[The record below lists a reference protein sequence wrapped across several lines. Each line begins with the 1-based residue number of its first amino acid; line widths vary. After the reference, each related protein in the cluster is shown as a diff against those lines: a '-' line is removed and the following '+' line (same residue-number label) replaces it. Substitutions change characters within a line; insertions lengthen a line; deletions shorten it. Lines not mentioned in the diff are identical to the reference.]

1 MILDTATVDSNVA
14 LESDVCVIGSGAGGA
29 VVARELAEA
38 GRSVV
43 VLEDGPYVRSAEF
56 VQREDVMY
64 PRMYR
69 EGGTRVSAEYAV
81 LVSQGRLVGGSTV
94 PSFCLAVRP
103 PRAILAY
110 WERYFELPGVNY
122 EAIYPHLRKVEKQIG
137 VHRITAEQMNA
148 NSGKLLLGAEQ
159 LGYRGYLP
167 FHNRSGCLDS
177 GYCALGCTY
186 DRKGDMLTTYIPAA
200 SKAGAVIVPD
210 CEAREIVTHA
220 GRAVGVDAV
229 FHRSRTGTRYP
240 LKVRA
245 RVVVLAAGAINS
257 PRLWRMS
264 RLPDPADQVG
274 RNLRL
279 QPNVVVAALYPE
291 VVTAWR
297 GIPQGYV
304 VDEFLR
310 LDEHSAGHGY
320 LLMPTFAFPVAAAS
334 VLPGYG
340 AEHRQLMTLYPR
352 LGAIGISLHDHS
364 RGRLELSDDAPP
376 TVEYRLGGIDSD
388 QLIDAMVRAS
398 DLSFAAGAE
407 KVFLP
412 YNDFVTI
419 GRRGAYQAIHE
430 RGIRAN
436 DPLFISYQPQGTMR
450 MGGNAR
456 QAVVDAA
463 GEAHAVRNLFVADAS
478 VFPTGVAVPPQL
490 AVMTLATRTAQ
501 HIAANA
507 SRYFP
512 TA

>member
-1 MILDTATVDSNVA
+1 MILDTTTVDGDVA
-14 LESDVCVIGSGAGGA
+14 LSSDVCVIGSGAGGA

-43 VLEDGPYVRSAEF
+43 VVEDGPYVRSGEF

-64 PRMYR
+64 PRIYR
-69 EGGTRVSAEYAV
+69 EGGTTANAEYTV

-94 PSFCLAVRP
+94 PSFCLSIRP

-110 WERYFELPGVNY
+110 WARNFELPGVGF

-137 VHRITAEQMNA
+137 VRRITTEQLNA
-148 NSGKLLLGAEQ
+148 NSTKLLLGAEQ

-167 FHNRSGCLDS
+167 FHNRTGCVDS

-186 DRKGDMLTTYIPAA
+186 DRKGDMLTTYVPAA
-200 SKAGAVIVPD
+200 SRAGAVIIPD
-210 CEAREIVTHA
+210 CEARQIVTHA
-220 GRAVGVDAV
+220 GRAAGVDGL
-229 FHRSRTGTRYP
+229 FNRSRTGTRYA

-245 RVVVLAAGAINS
+245 KVVVLAAGAINS
-257 PRLWRMS
+257 PRLWQAS
-264 RLPDPADQVG
+264 SLPDPAQAVG

-279 QPNVVVAALYPE
+279 QPNVVVSALYPE
-291 VVTAWR
+291 VITAWR

-310 LDEHSAGHGY
+310 LDERSAGQGY
-320 LLMPTFAFPVAAAS
+320 LLLPTFAFPVAAAS

-340 AEHRQLMTLYPR
+340 EEHRQLMELYPR
-352 LGAIGISLHDHS
+352 LGAIGIFLHDHS
-364 RGRLELSDDAPP
+364 RGRLEFSEDAPP
-376 TVEYRLGGIDSD
+376 TVAYRLGGLD
-388 QLIDAMVRAS
+388 QEQLLDAMVQAS
-398 DLSFAAGAE
+398 ELSFAAGAE

-412 YNDFVTI
+412 YNDVVTI

-450 MGGNAR
+450 MGGNPR
-456 QAVVDAA
+456 QSVVDGY
-463 GEAHAVRNLFVADAS
+463 GEAHMIRNLFVADAS
-478 VFPTGVAVPPQL
+478 IFPTSVAVPPQL
-490 AVMTLATRTAQ
+490 AVMTFATRTAQ
-501 HIAANA
+501 HIIANA
-507 SRYFP
+507 HGYLG
-512 TA
+512 T

>member
-1 MILDTATVDSNVA
+1 MILDTATVDSDVT
-14 LESDVCVIGSGAGGA
+14 LTSDVCVIGSGAGGA

-43 VLEDGPYVRSAEF
+43 VIEDGPYVRSAEF

-64 PRMYR
+64 PRIYR
-69 EGGTRVSAEYAV
+69 EGGTTASAEYTV

-94 PSFCLAVRP
+94 PSFCLSIRP
-103 PRAILAY
+103 PHAILAY
-110 WERYFELPGVNY
+110 WARNFALPGVGY

-137 VHRITAEQMNA
+137 VRRITAEQMNA
-148 NSGKLLLGAEQ
+148 NSAKLLLGAEQ

-167 FHNRSGCLDS
+167 FHNRNGCVDS

-200 SKAGAVIVPD
+200 SRAGAVIVPD
-210 CEAREIVTHA
+210 CEARQIVTHG
-220 GRAVGVDAV
+220 GRAVGVDGL
-229 FHRSRTGTRYP
+229 FNRSRTGARYA

-245 RVVVLAAGAINS
+245 KVVVLAAGAINS
-257 PRLWRMS
+257 PRLWQAS
-264 RLPDPADQVG
+264 RLPDPADAVG

-279 QPNVVVAALYPE
+279 QPNVVVSALYPE
-291 VVTAWR
+291 VITAWR

-320 LLMPTFAFPVAAAS
+320 LLIPTFAFPVAAAS

-340 AEHRQLMTLYPR
+340 EQHRQLMELYPR

-364 RGRLELSDDAPP
+364 RGRLEFSDDAPP
-376 TVEYRLGGIDSD
+376 TVAYRLGTMD
-388 QLIDAMVRAS
+388 QEQLLDAMVQAS
-398 DLSFAAGAE
+398 ELSFAAGAE
-407 KVFLP
+407 NVFLP
-412 YNDFVTI
+412 YNDIVTI
-419 GRRGAYQAIHE
+419 SRRGAYQSIRE

-450 MGGNAR
+450 MGGNPR
-456 QAVVDAA
+456 QSVVDAA
-463 GEAHAVRNLFVADAS
+463 GEAHAIRNLFVADAS
-478 VFPTGVAVPPQL
+478 IFPTSVAVPPQL
-490 AVMTLATRTAQ
+490 AVMTFATRTAE
-501 HIAANA
+501 HIVANA
-507 SRYFP
+507 AGYFG
-512 TA
+512 T